1 MIILILLCV
10 FLCFHMCFNG
20 FTLFLDAKVVLE
32 HDNYPFKK
40 LGGFVNKVTACDHTV
55 LVFQIVYDKLKWI
68 GSGEY
73 QMTQLFLVLF
83 TK

>member
-1 MIILILLCV
+1 MNSLHI
-10 FLCFHMCFNG
+10 FHVWDHFHSHK
-20 FTLFLDAKVVLE
+20 TLFLVAKVVLE

-40 LGGFVNKVTACDHTV
+40 LGGFVNKVTACDLTV